1 MEKSEELLAFCTNVV
16 ERSKFAY
23 LTTLKEDGVPETRAM
38 LNLYNREQYPALKN
52 ILPFPPYEIYFTTN
66 TSSEKIEQIEHN
78 SKSCAYFIIESEWE
92 GIMLNGEIEIVMDM
106 GIKEAIWQD
115 EWVKYYPGNN
125 RYQNVD
131 YSILKLTA
139 KYIKG
144 WAGQE
149 KFKFTIKS

>member
-1 MEKSEELLAFCTNVV
+1 MEKSELFAFCKDVV

-66 TSSEKIEQIEHN
+66 TSSEKMEQIEHN
-78 SKSCAYFIIESEWE
+78 SKSCVYFVVESDWL
-92 GIMLNGEIEIVMDM
+92 GVMMNGEIKIVTDM
-106 GIKEAIWQD
+106 GIKKAIWQD
-115 EWVKYYPGNN
+115 EWVKYCPGNN
-125 RYQNVD
+125 GYQNAD

-144 WAGQE
+144 WAGHE